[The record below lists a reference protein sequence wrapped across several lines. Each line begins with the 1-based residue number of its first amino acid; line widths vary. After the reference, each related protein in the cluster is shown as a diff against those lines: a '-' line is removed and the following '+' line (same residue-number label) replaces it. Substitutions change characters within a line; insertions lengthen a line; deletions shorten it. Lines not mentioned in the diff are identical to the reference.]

1 MSHLTASLED
11 INAALTLY
19 VYCRDTI
26 SKTRHPD
33 KDRKL
38 LKQESINMIDSCISA
53 LRDAAEQVRRSQ
65 IAESVAEPI
74 EASVVQP

>member
-1 MSHLTASLED
+1 MNQDTIEASIDD

-19 VYCRDTI
+19 IYCRDTI

-38 LKQESINMIDSCISA
+38 LKPEAVKMLDSCIRA
-53 LRDAAEQVRRSQ
+53 LRHASIKIQASEQAEQAQV
-65 IAESVAEPI
+65 EGV
-74 EASVVQP
+74 